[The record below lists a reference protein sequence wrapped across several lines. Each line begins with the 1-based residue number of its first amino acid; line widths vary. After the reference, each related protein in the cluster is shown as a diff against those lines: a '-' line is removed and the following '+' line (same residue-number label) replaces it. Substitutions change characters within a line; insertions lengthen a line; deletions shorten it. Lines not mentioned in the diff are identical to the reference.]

1 MFTCVQCEQSPAVS
15 AQQLPAITNHVGGCA
30 GFNRGIAMEIDS
42 FLRPLPFAVGL
53 SRVAGVRLSHFRGR
67 YRVICD
73 ATAAE
78 KVWNR
83 YTDVDAEV
91 TRTLQI
97 EQHRPCKTERVLA
110 FSKPAGH
117 QLPLFHRTLHVYQ
130 GRLAV
135 LSAEYALTV
144 GVPPSRLM
152 EDIDWHL
159 AGNWEAS
166 GLRRE
171 FVQDSPP
178 LMPPTQVA
186 SVIERLDLGE
196 SSEEESESDS
206 EL

>member
-1 MFTCVQCEQSPAVS
+1 MSAV
-15 AQQLPAITNHVGGCA
+15 CA

-110 FSKPAGH
+110 FSKPGH

-166 GLRRE
+166 GLRRDI
-171 FVQDSPP
+171 VQDDSPP
-178 LMPPTQVA
+178 RMSPTQVA
-186 SVIERLDLGE
+186 GIIERLDLGE
-196 SSEEESESDS
+196 SSEETSFDEGMSDEESDA